1 MYVAIHKFHIHL
13 GYGHC
18 IISLCLTLFFTFFV
32 VYSQL
37 DQGGARC
44 SLIGSG
50 QHVVLASL
58 LAELLFLR
66 GEQCR
71 RMGDLPL
78 LYQQHFGVPLD
89 LSCLGVLSVTDLLQL
104 PEISQV
110 VQVSSGVRTC
120 IVVCI
125 I

>member
-1 MYVAIHKFHIHL
+1 MLQIL
-13 GYGHC
+13 GCVLC
-18 IISLCLTLFFTFFV
+18 IISPCYLCDFPFTFLPFLV

-37 DQGGARC
+37 DQGSARC
-44 SLIGSG
+44 TLTGSG

-71 RMGDLPL
+71 RTEDLPL

-89 LSCLGVLSVTDLLQL
+89 LSCLGVSSVTDLLQL

-110 VQVSSGVRTC
+110 VQVSSGVHSC

>member
-1 MYVAIHKFHIHL
+1 M
-13 GYGHC
+13 
-18 IISLCLTLFFTFFV
+18 
-32 VYSQL
+32 YSQG

-44 SLIGSG
+44 TLTGSG

-71 RMGDLPL
+71 RTEDLPL

-89 LSCLGVLSVTDLLQL
+89 LSCLGVSSVTDLLQL

-110 VQVSSGVRTC
+110 VQVSSGVRSC

>member
-1 MYVAIHKFHIHL
+1 M
-13 GYGHC
+13 
-18 IISLCLTLFFTFFV
+18 
-32 VYSQL
+32 YSQL

-44 SLIGSG
+44 SLTGSG

-71 RMGDLPL
+71 RIEDLPL
-78 LYQQHFGVPLD
+78 LYQQHFGVTLD
-89 LSCLGVLSVTDLLQL
+89 LSYLGVSSVTDLLQL

-110 VQVSSGVRTC
+110 VQVSSGVLC
-120 IVVCI
+120 CGVHYLE
-125 I
+125 

>member
-1 MYVAIHKFHIHL
+1 MLQILCCVLI
-13 GYGHC
+13 C
-18 IISLCLTLFFTFFV
+18 IISPCYPCDFPFTFLPFLV

-37 DQGGARC
+37 DQGATRC
-44 SLIGSG
+44 TLTGSG

-71 RMGDLPL
+71 RTEDLPL

-89 LSCLGVLSVTDLLQL
+89 LSCLGVSSLTDLLQL

-110 VQVSSGVRTC
+110 VQVSSGVCSC